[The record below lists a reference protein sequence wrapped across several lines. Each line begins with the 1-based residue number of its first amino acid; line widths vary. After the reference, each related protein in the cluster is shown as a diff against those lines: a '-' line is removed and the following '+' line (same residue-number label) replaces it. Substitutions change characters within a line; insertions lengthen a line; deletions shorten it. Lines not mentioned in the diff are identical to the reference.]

1 LALRFEERI
10 DDLLDCLLAN
20 AISEA
25 LKFLSLPNEAIWRKA
40 PGAGVKNNLQVV
52 RHRMLVLLLM
62 LTLLKKT
69 NQS

>member
-1 LALRFEERI
+1 MA
-10 DDLLDCLLAN
+10 
-20 AISEA
+20 
-25 LKFLSLPNEAIWRKA
+25 
-40 PGAGVKNNLQVV
+40 QVV